1 MIERVACP
9 VCGSHHATEVWS
21 HTSGIANGICLN
33 CGHAY
38 LVKQN
43 AWADIVASYQHF
55 QQAYTE
61 QYLADVRN
69 DIFERAR
76 LRHDYLRQHIPNPV
90 NTVLEVGCAYGHF
103 LSLFETAVTSA
114 GVEPSTDQSDFA
126 KRHFHLQNIVNRP
139 YELIK
144 NIPAEWPANGFDL
157 FCSFHVIEHIKN
169 PGDLLEFAFRM
180 LKPGAYICLAAP
192 NLFDLSPDLIEYY
205 FLFKNWHLSTFY
217 PASLTGLLAKYGF
230 EVIHWE
236 SEPRISMLR
245 SSFIL
250 LARKTDKEVLSPV
263 AAANADE
270 ALQALSA
277 FHLKLDQRIDLIRQ
291 RFIDWSKQGM
301 TVCVYGAGMHTEAL
315 LELTGIEVRHI
326 RFIIDDDSRKWNS
339 TIHGISIVN
348 MDDALQS
355 RPDVILVSSLASE
368 EVILQKL
375 EKIITGNIQLV
386 GIYRDLSPQ

>member
-9 VCGSHHATEVWS
+9 VCGSHHATEVWA
-21 HTSGIANGICLN
+21 HASGIADGICLD

-38 LVKQN
+38 LVKQH
-43 AWADIVASYQHF
+43 AWEDIVASYQHF
-55 QQAYTE
+55 QQTYTE

-76 LRHDYLRQHIPNPV
+76 LRHEYLRQYIPSPV
-90 NTVLEVGCAYGHF
+90 NSVLEVGCAYGHF
-103 LSLFETAVTSA
+103 LSLFETAVTRA
-114 GVEPSTDQSDFA
+114 GIEPSADQSDFA

-139 YELIK
+139 YELITD
-144 NIPAEWPANGFDL
+144 IPAGWPANGFDL

-217 PASLTGLLAKYGF
+217 PASLTRLLAKHGF

-236 SEPRISMLR
+236 SEPPISMLR
-245 SSFIL
+245 SSFML
-250 LARKTDKEVLSPV
+250 LARKAEKGATSAVSV
-263 AAANADE
+263 ANADE

-291 RFIDWSKQGM
+291 YFVDWSNHGKI
-301 TVCVYGAGMHTEAL
+301 VCVYGAGMHTEAL
-315 LELTGIEVRHI
+315 LALTGIEAGNI
-326 RFIIDDDSRKWNS
+326 RFIIDDDSRKWDS
-339 TIHGISIVN
+339 TIHGVSIVN
-348 MDDALQS
+348 MDEALQAN
-355 RPDVILVSSLASE
+355 PDVILVSSLASE
-368 EVILQKL
+368 DVILQRL
-375 EKIITGNIQLV
+375 EKTITGDIRILGV
-386 GIYRDLSPQ
+386 YRDLSPQ